1 MLIASACGSAGV
13 AHGPRS
19 QTRMGKDA
27 TITWQGELS
36 VLKFGLHGDLW
47 VVLERL
53 AYVLVVYLV
62 FLADI
67 QVSLFWAKMVSM
79 HV

>member
-1 MLIASACGSAGV
+1 MLIAPSSGSAGV
-13 AHGPRS
+13 AHSPRS